1 MFGETGDVVIIQVML
16 YSGQLDV
23 IVAVPLTE
31 AMLLTVPWQYQPE
44 YLRVPRQ
51 IWRVRPTDV
60 EVAGYVRRVHDFY
73 QVNCVILSGVTY

>member
-1 MFGETGDVVIIQVML
+1 MI

-31 AMLLTVPWQYQPE
+31 AMLLTVPWKYQSE
-44 YLRVPRQ
+44 YLRVPRH

-73 QVNCVILSGVTY
+73 QVTCIVTAALVIIYCYRQQN